1 MYVLFI
7 LLEMREFLLIEFSER
22 TAFEQVFLCIVKLSA
37 EPLPKEGGMLD
48 EKRTITLPNRALMHE
63 VSYRG
68 DLDGWRRAIQ
78 SFCKTQGL
86 LWAHVECGRVIM
98 CDGVAYA
105 LDDCIVRS
113 IV

>member
-68 DLDGWRRAIQ
+68 DLVEPFRVFAKLRA
-78 SFCKTQGL
+78 FFGL
-86 LWAHVECGRVIM
+86 TSNV
-98 CDGVAYA
+98 GV
-105 LDDCIVRS
+105 
-113 IV
+113 